1 VSFQSRLAGEP
12 WLEPFTDFELKRL
25 PGAGVKRLLVLC
37 PAFVADCL
45 ETLEEM
51 RVEGRDTFLA
61 AGGESFEQ
69 IPCLNDQEPY
79 IRFLAGRVERWLSSA
94 IPR

>member
-1 VSFQSRLAGEP
+1 
-12 WLEPFTDFELKRL
+12 
-25 PGAGVKRLLVLC
+25 
-37 PAFVADCL
+37 VADCL

-94 IPR
+94 TP

>member
-1 VSFQSRLAGEP
+1 MSFQSRLAGEP

-61 AGGESFEQ
+61 AGAS
-69 IPCLNDQEPY
+69 PSS
-79 IRFLAGRVERWLSSA
+79 RFPA
-94 IPR
+94 